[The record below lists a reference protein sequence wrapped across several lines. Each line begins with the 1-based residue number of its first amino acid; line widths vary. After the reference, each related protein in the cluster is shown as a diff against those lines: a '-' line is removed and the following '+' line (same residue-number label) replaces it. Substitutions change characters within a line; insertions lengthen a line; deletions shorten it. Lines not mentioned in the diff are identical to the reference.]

1 MSWNPQGWQPGDV
14 PGWQPGGTN
23 TSSGGPPP
31 VSPAGGRPWVI
42 MRVTTRNFSL
52 VEMVSRAWGSE
63 FRAPDHG
70 IYEFSNGRRFDS
82 TDIGETGIYKRR

>member
-1 MSWNPQGWQPGDV
+1 
-14 PGWQPGGTN
+14 
-23 TSSGGPPP
+23 
-31 VSPAGGRPWVI
+31 